1 MRCLLHQQAFSKSQF
16 WGWSGF
22 VAMRWQRDGSSIAI
36 CKSSFRKGRR
46 GGVHI
51 PQMKL
56 LSIHNPI
63 FHSSSAVNAS
73 LSSRRGLIASCLI
86 SSSTR
91 LLFIQL
97 QRSDWPL
104 IITYPFSP
112 LSLSGLESY
121 SFFVFFF
128 FSSEIITE
136 PAEHWPVIINLLAT
150 SHQIIFHRILWPSL
164 ASSITFPNRAHE
176 SSKISPNQRQDS
188 CMFVST
194 LDYPSLLG

>member
-1 MRCLLHQQAFSKSQF
+1 MRCLLHQQTFSKSQF

-22 VAMRWQRDGSSIAI
+22 VAMRWQRDGSSTAI

-46 GGVHI
+46 GGVHV

-91 LLFIQL
+91 FLFIQL

-121 SFFVFFF
+121 SFFVVFFF
-128 FSSEIITE
+128 FFWDYHRARWTLTCYYK
-136 PAEHWPVIINLLAT
+136 PVGNLT
-150 SHQIIFHRILWPSL
+150 SDHFPSYL
-164 ASSITFPNRAHE
+164 
-176 SSKISPNQRQDS
+176 
-188 CMFVST
+188 VT
-194 LDYPSLLG
+194 LPCFIHHFS